1 MIRGEGGS
9 AVTLV
14 VVLLP
19 LLVVVIAGVL
29 QIGALRVI
37 AARAASAADLATLA
51 AVDDQD
57 DAALVQTGS
66 LRLPADAG
74 ETARRF
80 FALDLDP
87 IAAHLERSP
96 GEIAERADVAVFA
109 AAPAQDLL
117 TGARYDRPTVR
128 IAAAIGVR
136 TPAFGALLLP
146 AVTTINVRAASSPR

>member
-1 MIRGEGGS
+1 MRRGEGGS
-9 AVTLV
+9 AATLV

-19 LLVVVIAGVL
+19 LLVTVIAGVL
-29 QIGALRVI
+29 QIGTLRVI

-57 DAALVQTGS
+57 DAALVQTGV
-66 LRLPADAG
+66 LRLPADAADI
-74 ETARRF
+74 ARRF
-80 FALDLDP
+80 FALDLEP

-96 GEIAERADVAVFA
+96 YEIAQRADVAAFTTV
-109 AAPAQDLL
+109 PALDAV

-128 IAAAIGVR
+128 ITAAIAVR

-146 AVTTINVRAASSPR
+146 SVTTVNVRSASSPR

>member
-1 MIRGEGGS
+1 MMRGEGGS

-19 LLVVVIAGVL
+19 LLVIVVAGVL

-57 DAALVQTGS
+57 DAALVQAGI
-66 LRLPADAG
+66 LRLPADAAD
-74 ETARRF
+74 TARRF
-80 FALDLDP
+80 FALDLEP
-87 IAAHLERSP
+87 IAVHLERSP
-96 GEIAERADVAVFA
+96 HEIAQLADVVAFA
-109 AAPAQDLL
+109 TVPAQDAL

-128 IAAAIGVR
+128 IAAAVAVR

-146 AVTTINVRAASSPR
+146 GVTTVHVRAASAPR